1 MRSPQLLQSR
11 DVDQGRAAHPTAAA
25 GTSLDWARAP
35 VCRICQETATGRLTV
50 RQRARV
56 LAEWPKKLARSD
68 AVTDTVKRGAS
79 GLRDWCGAA
88 ARLGSMFTF
97 WPQFQSHN
105 PGGVGYFI
113 EGTHAQSAFPPQ
125 LRRC

>member
-11 DVDQGRAAHPTAAA
+11 DWTKDGPHIQRLLFA

-35 VCRICQETATGRLTV
+35 VGRICQETATGRLTV

-56 LAEWPKKLARSD
+56 LAEWPKKLARSV

-79 GLRDWCGAA
+79 GLCDWCGAA
-88 ARLGSMFTF
+88 ARLGSMFTL

-105 PGGVGYFI
+105 AGGVGYLI
-113 EGTHAQSAFPPQ
+113 EGTHAESAFRPG
-125 LRRC
+125 LRT

>member
-1 MRSPQLLQSR
+1 MIKGT
-11 DVDQGRAAHPTAAA
+11 DAGAAEGEIAAWRRVEE
-25 GTSLDWARAP
+25 GARIGMLRRC
-35 VCRICQETATGRLTV
+35 V
-50 RQRARV
+50 
-56 LAEWPKKLARSD
+56 D
-68 AVTDTVKRGAS
+68 AVRGADAVKRGAS
-79 GLRDWCGAA
+79 GLCDWCGAA

-105 PGGVGYFI
+105 PGGVGYLI

>member
-1 MRSPQLLQSR
+1 MWTKDGLHIQRLLF
-11 DVDQGRAAHPTAAA
+11 A
-25 GTSLDWARAP
+25 GTSLDWARALSAAFARKRP
-35 VCRICQETATGRLTV
+35 RGRLTV

-56 LAEWPKKLARSD
+56 LAEWPKKSARSD
-68 AVTDTVKRGAS
+68 AVTDAVKRGAS
-79 GLRDWCGAA
+79 GLCDWCGAA
-88 ARLGSMFTF
+88 ARLGSRFTF

-105 PGGVGYFI
+105 PGGVGYLI